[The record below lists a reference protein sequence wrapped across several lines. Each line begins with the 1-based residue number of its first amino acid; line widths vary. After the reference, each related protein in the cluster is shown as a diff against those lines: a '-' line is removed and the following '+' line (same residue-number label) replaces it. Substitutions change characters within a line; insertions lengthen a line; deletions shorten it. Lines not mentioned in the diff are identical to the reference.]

1 MSSWPGSAPSLTWPP
16 RPQIPGTTRS
26 RREPMPAATTCESC
40 GMPIETGRYCDYCTD
55 ETGALQSFDE
65 RFERMTAW
73 QAGRNTGASR
83 QEIERQTLDY
93 MATMPAW
100 RDHPRVTTGRQGPVW

>member
-1 MSSWPGSAPSLTWPP
+1 MRHGRNLTPPGLRGS
-16 RPQIPGTTRS
+16 Q
-26 RREPMPAATTCESC
+26 
-40 GMPIETGRYCDYCTD
+40 CTD

-73 QAGRNTGASR
+73 QARRNPGATR
-83 QEIERQTLDY
+83 QEIEQQTLAY

-100 RDHPRVTTGRQGPVW
+100 QDHPRVSAGRS